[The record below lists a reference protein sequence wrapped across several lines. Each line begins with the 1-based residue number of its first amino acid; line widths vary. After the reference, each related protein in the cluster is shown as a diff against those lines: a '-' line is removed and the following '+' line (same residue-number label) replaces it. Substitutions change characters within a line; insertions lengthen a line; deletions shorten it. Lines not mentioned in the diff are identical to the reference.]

1 MKNSFIGYITSRS
14 YLEERTP
21 QHIQNK
27 VIRDFCAEKNFFFN
41 LSATEHRINGC
52 FKVFEGVVGDLK
64 KDLYDGIVSYS
75 LFQLPEDDIVR
86 KDLVF
91 QVLKKK
97 KRIFCVVENLKITSM
112 EEFYHAD
119 IMFRLKKISNINNP
133 DFKF

>member
-52 FKVFEGVVGDLK
+52 FKVFEGVVGD
-64 KDLYDGIVSYS
+64 
-75 LFQLPEDDIVR
+75 
-86 KDLVF
+86 
-91 QVLKKK
+91 K
-97 KRIFCVVENLKITSM
+97 KRSL
-112 EEFYHAD
+112 
-119 IMFRLKKISNINNP
+119 
-133 DFKF
+133 